1 MKRNEI
7 DIMNLAR
14 PSVKGLK
21 PYASAKDEFQD
32 FDQELIYLDA
42 NENPYE
48 NGLNR
53 YPDPHQMILKK
64 RISTLKG
71 VPADRILL
79 GNGSDEILDMIF
91 RVFFEPGEDNII
103 INTPTFGMFKVL
115 CGVNN
120 VEYKEVSLT
129 KDFQLDPDKISEA
142 IDANTKAIFIC
153 SPNNP
158 TGNLMK
164 KEAIKELLSK
174 DLLVIIDEAYIDFSG
189 KSSWNQELENYKNL
203 IVTQTFSKAY
213 GLAGIRLGVCYADPE
228 VITLLKKV
236 KMPYNINILTQKTAL
251 KQLEDEAI
259 TKKEVAEIVE
269 NRKKLAIELS
279 KINLVK
285 KIYPSDSNFLLV
297 KVDDADRRYKEL
309 IGKDLVIRNRSK
321 EPLCENC
328 LRITVGTPEENKSLI
343 KSLIYLDTK

>member
-1 MKRNEI
+1 
-7 DIMNLAR
+7 MNLAR
-14 PSVKGLK
+14 PSVKKLK
-21 PYASAKDEFQD
+21 PYASAKDEFKD

-53 YPDPHQMILKK
+53 YPDPHQMVLKQ
-64 RISTLKG
+64 RISELKG
-71 VPADRILL
+71 VDVDRILL
-79 GNGSDEILDMIF
+79 GNGSDEVLDMIF

-120 VEYKEVSLT
+120 VNLKEVSLT
-129 KDFQLDPDKISEA
+129 NKFQLDVNKIIEA
-142 IDANTKAIFIC
+142 IDKNTKAIFIC

-164 KEAIKELLSK
+164 NKAIKELLTK
-174 DLLVIIDEAYIDFSG
+174 DVLVIIDEAYIDFSENT
-189 KSSWNQELENYKNL
+189 SWNQELKNYKNL

-251 KQLEDEAI
+251 KQLEDERV
-259 TKKEVAEIVE
+259 TKQEVAEIVE
-269 NRKKLAIELS
+269 NRKKLALELS
-279 KINLVK
+279 QIKLVE

-309 IGKDLVIRNRSK
+309 IGQDLVIRNRSK
-321 EPLCENC
+321 EPLCDNC
-328 LRITVGTPEENKSLI
+328 LRITVGTVAENKALI
-343 KSLIYLDTK
+343 KSLIYLDSK